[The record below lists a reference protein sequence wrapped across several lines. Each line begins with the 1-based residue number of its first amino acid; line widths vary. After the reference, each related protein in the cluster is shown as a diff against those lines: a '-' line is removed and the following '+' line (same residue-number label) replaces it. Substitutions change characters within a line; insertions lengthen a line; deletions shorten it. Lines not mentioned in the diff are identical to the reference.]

1 MRNADPVWDLV
12 EARKDAFIA
21 LADQVFDTPETLYA
35 EVESCA
41 AHAAMLAAQGF
52 RVTAQPAGIPTAV
65 MGEAGEGGPVIAIL
79 GEYDALP
86 GLSQQAGVAEHR
98 PLVPGG
104 NGHGCGHNL
113 LGSAALLAATAVK
126 DWLEKTGIRARV
138 RYYGCPAEEGG
149 AAKTYMVRDGL
160 FADVDAAITWHPASY
175 TCVDHPVSL
184 ANTRI
189 DFTFHGRAAHASGA
203 PELGRSALDAVELM
217 NVGVN
222 YLREHMPDEARI
234 HYAYIDAGGTA
245 PNVVQA
251 RATVRQLIRAADLPG
266 LRALVARVRRVA
278 DGAALMTETEVE
290 TQVFSGVSNLL
301 GNRPLEEAMQRA
313 FDALGP
319 VRFDADDRA
328 FARAIRR
335 TLTAEDI
342 AATFRRIG
350 MEPDYDL
357 PLCDFVAPLDRRSK
371 GGDGSTDV
379 GDVSWA
385 VPTVQARVATCALGT
400 PFHTWQLT
408 AQGKSP
414 MAHKG
419 MIHAAKVMAATARM
433 LIEEP
438 ATLAAAREAHR
449 RQLARTPYICPIPDD
464 VQPPIISPPPDP
476 RPPAEP
482 GAREPAMNATG
493 GLRQACGL
501 ALPPRAG

>member
-1 MRNADPVWDLV
+1 MRKVDAVWDLV
-12 EARKDAFIA
+12 EARREAFID
-21 LADQVFDTPETLYA
+21 LSDRVFDTPETLYA

-41 AHAAMLAAQGF
+41 AHVEMLAAQGF
-52 RVTAQPAGIPTAV
+52 RITPGIAGIPTAV
-65 MGEAGEGGPVIAIL
+65 MGEAGEGGPVIALL

-86 GLSQQAGVAEHR
+86 GLSQEPGVAEHR
-98 PLVPGG
+98 PRVEGG

-126 DWLEKTGIRARV
+126 DWLAESGIRARV

-149 AAKTYMVRDGL
+149 AAKTYMVREGL

-175 TCVDHPVSL
+175 TCVDHASSL

-189 DFTFHGRAAHASGA
+189 DFTFHGRAAHAAGA

-251 RATVRQLIRAADLPG
+251 RATVRQLIRSPESGG
-266 LRALVARVRRVA
+266 LRALVARVRKVA
-278 DGAALMTETEVE
+278 EGAALMTETRVE
-290 TQVFSGVSNLL
+290 TEVFSGVSNLL

-319 VRFDADDRA
+319 VQFDADDVA
-328 FARAIRR
+328 FAREIRK
-335 TLTAEDI
+335 TLSDDDI

-357 PLCDFVAPLDRRSK
+357 PLCDFVAPLDRQRK
-371 GGDGSTDV
+371 GGEGSTDV

-385 VPTVQARVATCALGT
+385 VPTVQARVATCAIGT

-408 AQGKSP
+408 AQGKAP

-419 MIHAAKVMAATARM
+419 MVHAAKVMAATARI
-433 LIEEP
+433 LIEEQ
-438 ATLAAAREAHR
+438 ATLAAARAAHR
-449 RQLARTPYICPIPDD
+449 RHLERTPYVCPIPDE
-464 VQPPIISPPPDP
+464 VQPPIHLST
-476 RPPAEP
+476 A
-482 GAREPAMNATG
+482 
-493 GLRQACGL
+493 
-501 ALPPRAG
+501 